1 MTELNIV
8 IFMKTNAETNEEM
21 EIYLNI
27 HTSIRSSEQKELIEL
42 NINTMA
48 TTLYAYSLTLQT
60 K

>member
-1 MTELNIV
+1 
-8 IFMKTNAETNEEM
+8 MKTNAETNEEM

-60 K
+60 KQNAETNR